1 MIIFSTVFKILNKL
15 KGNLILYTV
24 ILLAITLFNT
34 TSGNM
39 NHYEAT
45 KPDILIVNKDQNNE
59 ITKGFV
65 SYLKEQAILKDIDIN
80 DQEKVDDALFYRDIS
95 YVVYIPE
102 NFGDD
107 LVNDKNPT
115 IEYKSNGNE
124 NASFTQMLIEKYI
137 NDHDE
142 RKLFIA
148 DKVGGNFSF
157 TFEIIT
163 MALVSVI
170 APLYS
175 FDLLLGIVACIFI
188 IIRGCLYLYYNH
200 KY

>member
-34 TSGNM
+34 TSSNM

-65 SYLKEQAILKDIDIN
+65 SYLKEQATLKDIDIN

-95 YVVYIPE
+95 YVVYIP
-102 NFGDD
+102 
-107 LVNDKNPT
+107 
-115 IEYKSNGNE
+115 
-124 NASFTQMLIEKYI
+124 
-137 NDHDE
+137 
-142 RKLFIA
+142 
-148 DKVGGNFSF
+148 
-157 TFEIIT
+157 
-163 MALVSVI
+163 
-170 APLYS
+170 
-175 FDLLLGIVACIFI
+175 
-188 IIRGCLYLYYNH
+188 
-200 KY
+200 

>member
-45 KPDILIVNKDQNNE
+45 KPDILIVNKDRNNE

-65 SYLKEQAILKDIDIN
+65 SYLKEQATLKDIDIN

-107 LVNDKNPT
+107 LVNDKNLSST
-115 IEYKSNGNE
+115 HLKLQTNNYLHILNVLE
-124 NASFTQMLIEKYI
+124 IKY
-137 NDHDE
+137 
-142 RKLFIA
+142 
-148 DKVGGNFSF
+148 
-157 TFEIIT
+157 
-163 MALVSVI
+163 
-170 APLYS
+170 Y
-175 FDLLLGIVACIFI
+175 FDLL
-188 IIRGCLYLYYNH
+188 
-200 KY
+200 

>member
-65 SYLKEQAILKDIDIN
+65 SYLKEQAYIKKNNWHQMIKK
-80 DQEKVDDALFYRDIS
+80 KVDDALFYRDIS

-115 IEYKSNGNE
+115 IE
-124 NASFTQMLIEKYI
+124 I
-137 NDHDE
+137 
-142 RKLFIA
+142 
-148 DKVGGNFSF
+148 
-157 TFEIIT
+157 
-163 MALVSVI
+163 
-170 APLYS
+170 
-175 FDLLLGIVACIFI
+175 
-188 IIRGCLYLYYNH
+188 
-200 KY
+200 

>member
-65 SYLKEQAILKDIDIN
+65 SYLKEQAILKDM
-80 DQEKVDDALFYRDIS
+80 QATMEKI
-95 YVVYIPE
+95 
-102 NFGDD
+102 
-107 LVNDKNPT
+107 
-115 IEYKSNGNE
+115 
-124 NASFTQMLIEKYI
+124 
-137 NDHDE
+137 
-142 RKLFIA
+142 
-148 DKVGGNFSF
+148 F
-157 TFEIIT
+157 TFQAMNSIIVEIMRIIT
-163 MALVSVI
+163 EKDPKLAEQITKEMKTNQI
-170 APLYS
+170 
-175 FDLLLGIVACIFI
+175 LLSNYAKIQQ
-188 IIRGCLYLYYNH
+188 N
-200 KY
+200 

>member
-65 SYLKEQAILKDIDIN
+65 SYLKEQAILKDIDYQIQHLN
-80 DQEKVDDALFYRDIS
+80 QILKRLKELLNQQGLLNKNLVLKIRQVFLFY
-95 YVVYIPE
+95 
-102 NFGDD
+102 
-107 LVNDKNPT
+107 LVK
-115 IEYKSNGNE
+115 
-124 NASFTQMLIEKYI
+124 Q
-137 NDHDE
+137 
-142 RKLFIA
+142 KLF
-148 DKVGGNFSF
+148 S
-157 TFEIIT
+157 
-163 MALVSVI
+163 L
-170 APLYS
+170 
-175 FDLLLGIVACIFI
+175 
-188 IIRGCLYLYYNH
+188 
-200 KY
+200 

>member
-65 SYLKEQAILKDIDIN
+65 SYLKEQATLKDIDIN

-124 NASFTQMLIEKYI
+124 NASFTQMLIENLSKNSNYPLKYCI
-137 NDHDE
+137 YRTVWGLKTLNLLQIYYDWASL
-142 RKLFIA
+142 KLWNKSRFKKIWY
-148 DKVGGNFSF
+148 S
-157 TFEIIT
+157 T
-163 MALVSVI
+163 SVLKQEKI
-170 APLYS
+170 E
-175 FDLLLGIVACIFI
+175 
-188 IIRGCLYLYYNH
+188 
-200 KY
+200 

>member
-45 KPDILIVNKDQNNE
+45 KPDILIVNKDRNNE

-65 SYLKEQAILKDIDIN
+65 SYLKEQATLKDIDIN

-95 YVVYIPE
+95 YVVYIPVCLE
-102 NFGDD
+102 IVSRIVFADP
-107 LVNDKNPT
+107 VKS
-115 IEYKSNGNE
+115 IKSN
-124 NASFTQMLIEKYI
+124 APSFIFRL
-137 NDHDE
+137 N
-142 RKLFIA
+142 
-148 DKVGGNFSF
+148 
-157 TFEIIT
+157 IILNNSGSSL
-163 MALVSVI
+163 AKRI
-170 APLYS
+170 
-175 FDLLLGIVACIFI
+175 
-188 IIRGCLYLYYNH
+188 
-200 KY
+200 

>member
-65 SYLKEQAILKDIDIN
+65 FVFKRTSDI
-80 DQEKVDDALFYRDIS
+80 KRYRH
-95 YVVYIPE
+95 
-102 NFGDD
+102 
-107 LVNDKNPT
+107 
-115 IEYKSNGNE
+115 
-124 NASFTQMLIEKYI
+124 Q
-137 NDHDE
+137 
-142 RKLFIA
+142 
-148 DKVGGNFSF
+148 
-157 TFEIIT
+157 
-163 MALVSVI
+163 
-170 APLYS
+170 
-175 FDLLLGIVACIFI
+175 
-188 IIRGCLYLYYNH
+188 
-200 KY
+200 

>member
-65 SYLKEQAILKDIDIN
+65 SYLKEQATLKDIDIN

-115 IEYKSNGNE
+115 IEFKSK
-124 NASFTQMLIEKYI
+124 SQTS
-137 NDHDE
+137 D
-142 RKLFIA
+142 
-148 DKVGGNFSF
+148 
-157 TFEIIT
+157 
-163 MALVSVI
+163 
-170 APLYS
+170 
-175 FDLLLGIVACIFI
+175 
-188 IIRGCLYLYYNH
+188 
-200 KY
+200 